1 MKKQL
6 IASLLVGILA
16 VSATAVS
23 TSAVEEKAGQQVVA
37 EQTQPGDEE
46 KEEAKDTP
54 VIQVSSEKFLVEQ
67 GSKFVLKDVL
77 NLKITDATD
86 GDMTDKVKI
95 PDIDTSDTG
104 LFNFKIEATNT
115 KGKKA
120 ELTIAINV
128 VGFVQSKTFETFD
141 EVSKVDPS
149 TVVTGNLKGLDV
161 KLGEV
166 SKENSTFDV
175 TVTDGVNT
183 LTKTIKAV
191 DKEGNSFAVEAPAT
205 EEESKPQEETLE
217 QSGNLPKTGTVAMGS
232 ILLSTLATVGGAG
245 YFALKRKSK

>member
-1 MKKQL
+1 
-6 IASLLVGILA
+6 
-16 VSATAVS
+16 
-23 TSAVEEKAGQQVVA
+23 
-37 EQTQPGDEE
+37 
-46 KEEAKDTP
+46 
-54 VIQVSSEKFLVEQ
+54 
-67 GSKFVLKDVL
+67 
-77 NLKITDATD
+77 
-86 GDMTDKVKI
+86 MTDKVKI

-128 VGFVQSKTFETFD
+128 VGFVQSKTFESFD